1 MKRRLVLTPKFSRAF
16 RKFVRY
22 DTRLQKQIEETIRRM
37 ENDVF
42 SPTLGT
48 HKLSGVLTGLRACTC
63 GYDCRIIFALEQDA
77 NSDEEVIV
85 LLNIGSHDE
94 VY

>member
-22 DTRLQKQIEETIRRM
+22 DTQLQKRIEETIRRM

-42 SPTLGT
+42 TPVLGT

-63 GYDCRIIFALEQDA
+63 GYDCRIIFALEQEAD
-77 NSDEEVIV
+77 SDEEIIV